1 MKKFYLIIF
10 LCITLIHLNQ
20 GCRKPII
27 HDCYT
32 ESGTSVTEIRPV
44 GDFSEIIINGGFNIY
59 LQQSDSS
66 YVLVKSY
73 QNLMEGIITR
83 VDSSILIIEDDIR
96 CRWIR
101 SFNQENSVWI
111 FVKDLKYI
119 DFRGTG
125 TVRSIDTLKGNESLV
140 VEIHD
145 GSGNLDLTIDYGSV
159 YLYQHLAYGNVSISG
174 ICNTLQLSAQS
185 LGIVDC
191 RNLRSYKTMV
201 NHSGPNSV
209 FIYPEFLLEARVNAR
224 GNVYYKGYPLVKM
237 YINGSGRLI
246 PLDQD

>member
-1 MKKFYLIIF
+1 MKQFKTVFIL
-10 LCITLIHLNQ
+10 TLILALITGSCKEPLIN
-20 GCRKPII
+20 
-27 HDCYT
+27 DCYT
-32 ESGTSVTEIRPV
+32 ESGPSVTEIRPV
-44 GDFSEIIINGGFNIY
+44 GDFSEIIINGGFSVH

-73 QNLMEGIITR
+73 QNFIDGVITR

-140 VEIHD
+140 LEIHD
-145 GSGNLDLTIDYGSV
+145 GSGNLDLTIDYSSV
-159 YLYQHLAYGNVSISG
+159 YLYQHIAYGNVTISG

-191 RNLRSYKTMV
+191 RNLKSYKTIV
-201 NHSGPNSV
+201 NHSGSNSV

-224 GNVYYKGYPLVKM
+224 GNVYYKGNPLVKM
-237 YINGSGRLI
+237 YITGSGRLI